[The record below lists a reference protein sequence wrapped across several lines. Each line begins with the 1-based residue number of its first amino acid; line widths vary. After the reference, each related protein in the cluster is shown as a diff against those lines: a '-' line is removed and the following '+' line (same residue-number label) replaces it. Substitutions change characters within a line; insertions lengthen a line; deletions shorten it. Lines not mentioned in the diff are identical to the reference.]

1 MQKGLIVGVAS
12 RLGLTRAE
20 RHGGEATLGSGSL
33 GELNLTKLLLVACDV
48 LLQGV
53 EQALG
58 VLGSHDH
65 TAEDLR
71 GAMGSMCAKS
81 ITNSLLE
88 WLIIARFEYSPC
100 ATSGR
105 SSISLDLIV
114 VVCHTAI
121 KGF

>member
-1 MQKGLIVGVAS
+1 MMGKIKKGPFCCVQKGLIVWGCEP
-12 RLGLTRAE
+12 LGLTCAE

-33 GELNLTKLLLVACDV
+33 GELNLTKLLLVASDV

-71 GAMGSMCAKS
+71 GSDG
-81 ITNSLLE
+81 E
-88 WLIIARFEYSPC
+88 H
-100 ATSGR
+100 
-105 SSISLDLIV
+105 
-114 VVCHTAI
+114 VCEVDHKLTA
-121 KGF
+121 

>member
-1 MQKGLIVGVAS
+1 MRLKRQVGEHVHGSQRSAQMAGRMMGKIEKGPFRSVQKGLIVGVAS

-71 GAMGSMCAKS
+71 GSDG
-81 ITNSLLE
+81 E
-88 WLIIARFEYSPC
+88 H
-100 ATSGR
+100 
-105 SSISLDLIV
+105 
-114 VVCHTAI
+114 VCEVDHKLTA
-121 KGF
+121 